1 MSPAGTGIPQA
12 KSLECFVP
20 AFLSSLGRK
29 MEVMRIRT
37 EERRSV
43 NGSRKESK

>member
-29 MEVMRIRT
+29 MEMMRIRT
-37 EERRSV
+37 KERRSV
-43 NGSRKESK
+43 SGARKESK

>member
-29 MEVMRIRT
+29 MEVMRLRT
-37 EERRSV
+37 EGRRSV
-43 NGSRKESK
+43 NGARKEPK